1 MSNTSSSSNQ
11 PITLPQS
18 GGAVRGIGETF
29 QANAFSGTGNFTIPI
44 PSSPGRA
51 GFEPQLSLQYST
63 GNGNSLFGLGWQLS
77 IPRVTRKTEK
87 GLPRYDDD
95 DVFVMSGA
103 EDLVPVLQ
111 EVQDPENV
119 SNTNWVKL
127 ELIERNG
134 YQIIRY
140 RPRTEGLFAR
150 IEKWA
155 KGDDTHW
162 RAIAKDNVT
171 SIYGLSQQAC
181 IVNPENPTQ
190 IYEWLLEETF
200 DAKGNHIF
208 YEYAQEGPDLQ
219 ISGIDEQH
227 RSYQS
232 QRYIRRILYGNIP
245 AGLDTGLLVGPERT
259 RPEPV
264 NPENS
269 VTRHYCF
276 EVLFD
281 YGDLEDLNP
290 QPNQLSLEDWQSSYM
305 QSSSNTL
312 TTFAAPDSIRADR
325 FSSYR
330 SGFEIRTLRRCERVL
345 MIHHFQELGGARLVK
360 SMDFGYQPN
369 LDTQISFLENVTVRG
384 YRWDE
389 TGKLFI
395 SDMPSIALKYSKFE
409 PQTQRYASIAA
420 TGNDLPPLSLG
431 DSNVA
436 LVDLDGNGLPDM
448 LHTLPTGF
456 RYWRN
461 LGSGKLDRP
470 RTMTQV
476 PAGITLSQPGVSFAD
491 MGGDGRADLLVLSG
505 PSRGFYETTPE
516 ATWESFKHIHDLP
529 SFDLSDPAIRLVDL
543 TGDGLSDV
551 LMAREQYFV
560 WFQCLGEV
568 GYGDPQFVPKS
579 PEQTGLYFN
588 DPAGRLRLADMTG
601 DGLNDIVLVHNG
613 RIDYWPNLG
622 YGQFGSRI
630 TMANAP
636 QLEQN
641 FDPARLFLV
650 DLDGTGCADL
660 VYVDFNQVHFWFNQC
675 GNGWSPQR
683 TIQGTPI
690 TTNAATVQFADFYGL
705 GTSTLVWSYDY
716 GQFPG
721 SNYKVLDLCGGIKP
735 HLLVEM
741 DNNLGATT
749 RVQYGS
755 SSRHYLDDEAKG
767 EPWATKL
774 PFPVQVVDK
783 VETIDHISQ
792 TKLVTTYSYHHGY
805 FDGRER
811 EFRGFGRVDQLD
823 TEEFETFRAPGLHGE
838 ADFTNKTEA
847 YHVLPVLTKTWFYT
861 GAYLTEKALM
871 DRYQGEYGKQV
882 GGKVL
887 PQLDPAAFDLGDHA
901 FEWLDSASD
910 ISFEQYHEAHRSLRG
925 SVLRQEV
932 YSLDKVEKA
941 FLPYTVTESR
951 YRVRALQPPQ
961 EEAHGVYFTTP
972 SQSMAYHYE
981 RNLADPRITHEMT
994 LEVDAFGNVLK
1005 SATIA
1010 YPRRNPATGEHPGE
1024 QRKTLVTYTENRV
1037 TNKVNEQHWY
1047 RVGVPI
1053 ETQIFELT
1061 GIAPAEGEPF
1071 QIADFYRIEN
1081 ESAVGYGTTPILN
1094 YEASPNETIPQ
1105 RRRVEWVKTFY
1116 RQDAEAANLDAIRLP
1131 LGEVESLALP
1141 CESLKLAF
1149 TAGLLDQ
1156 IYGDRLPQ
1164 TERTTLLQDKGKYV
1178 EAEGHWWVPSGKQ
1191 KFDTQLFYL
1200 PTASQDPFGNESN
1213 LKYDPY
1219 GLAVVA
1225 TQDALGNVTKAAI
1238 DYRVLQPYLMRD
1250 PNWNYSEVAFDALGL
1265 VVATAIM
1272 GQAGSNENDDLQGLS
1287 TDMDVPAL
1295 RAQSQADS
1303 LAGLQPD
1310 LPLEHR
1316 RAHLT
1321 NPLGGTAD
1329 DNSQVTPQNIIGD
1342 ATTRLVYDLH
1352 RYRDLQEPVVV
1363 YTLARENHAVETT
1376 RPQKIQ
1382 HQLLYSD
1389 GFGREAQTKI
1399 QAESGPVPMRDDAG
1413 RIQVGSDG
1421 TVQLTDDNVEPR
1433 WVGTG
1438 WTIYNNKGKPVQQF
1452 EPFFTDT
1459 HRYEADVRIGVSPT
1473 LFYDPL
1479 ERVVCTL
1486 HPNHTYEKVVFDPWQ
1501 QTTWDVND
1509 TVLLN
1514 PMTDGDVAGFFDQW
1528 PGAESFTPWYQ
1539 RRSNGALG
1547 APERDAATKTEAHAE
1562 TPTVTYL
1569 DTLGRVF
1576 LTFANNGK
1584 DSRGDDILYET
1595 RVALDIEGND
1605 LSITDPRSI
1614 QAFTHWFDIAGR
1626 KLSIDSQDTGLKRI
1640 FLAVDDQPIQTW
1652 DANDHTTEM
1661 TYDGLRRPVETRV
1674 TSPIRDEQGNITGTR
1689 TTLTQVM
1696 VYGETLGSNA
1706 PATNHR
1712 GQVYA
1717 TLDSAGLA
1725 LNLRYDFKG
1734 NLQQSARR
1742 LVNAYKEQPGW
1753 QGFDA
1758 TQPMATALASLDTL
1772 LESETFYASSQFDAL
1787 NRVTQ
1792 STAPDHDRVDWVDLS
1807 LPTLQQGSVY
1817 HLTYNEANLLEQVGV
1832 DLRPQ
1837 PGETAGQRQTFVEN
1851 INYNARGQRTRID
1864 YGNGVTTTYD
1874 YADDTFRLQRL
1885 QTHRNSTEPLQD
1897 LYYTYDPVGNIT
1909 QIEDRVFETV
1919 FNHRERINPIN
1930 KYTYNPLYRLIKAS
1944 GREHEQMGPCHYNK
1958 GDQKN
1963 TEIFELTQ
1971 QPVENGQALRNY
1983 VETYAYDQ
1991 SGNITQITHRARGDR
2006 SWIRNQTYSADSNHL
2021 STSDARCTGENNF
2034 TYPHDANGN
2043 ITRMPHLQAL
2053 QWDYANRLVATT
2065 NNGNGGASVTAFYVY
2080 DAGGQRIRKVVEKGG
2095 EKIEERIYLGGF
2107 EIHRSY
2113 DSDGNVTLERQSL
2126 HVMDDQKRIALVET
2140 RTQGRGDGDESRI
2153 RYQLDN
2159 HLGSSLLEVNE
2170 DAEVISY
2177 EEYYPYGGTAYLT
2190 GKNVAEVKRK
2200 RYRYSGKERD
2210 DETGLYYYGAR
2221 YYAPWLGRWMSCD
2234 PIGSADSVNL
2244 YQFLK
2249 ENPLRFKDYHG
2260 FQSQET
2266 QSQEAQTNQSEGTNA
2281 ILNYLQ
2287 RIVNQIPQDQWQPG
2301 DVDPDNPSKTM
2312 TKGKIGERAHIDLEM
2327 ELTTGKTANSKVEI
2341 QRIIPELIVNEK
2353 GIIDSWGK
2361 APATAQDGWRTIDVG
2376 ILKEGFI
2383 REDII
2388 GKKASDVLE
2397 VTLDY
2402 KTFKA
2407 KMRRVKHMEK
2417 LIGVPYVKLKK
2428 GGNLSLDVSKA
2439 LSRPS
2444 GKLLKS
2450 TLPKVLGKAGD
2461 VLGVLQDTPAATGND
2476 SLDVFDPHYFERL
2489 DDETEYFSR
2498 VLRGLPVENSPW
2510 TPMDKPNAIADLF
2523 TAARQIDKK
2532 YEIGKTAITW
2542 WGDKAADLVYGE

>member
-1 MSNTSSSSNQ
+1 MSRTSDSSSQS
-11 PITLPQS
+11 ITLPQS

-29 QANAFSGTGNFTIPI
+29 QASPFSGTGNFTIPI
-44 PSSPGRA
+44 PTSPGRA
-51 GFEPQLSLQYST
+51 GFGPQLSLQYST
-63 GNGNSLFGLGWQLS
+63 GNGNSPFGLGWQLS

-87 GLPRYDDD
+87 GLPRYGDD

-111 EVQDPENV
+111 EAVDPDDA
-119 SNTNWVKL
+119 SNTIWTTPESIAL
-127 ELIERNG
+127 NG
-134 YQIIRY
+134 YQITRY

-155 KGDDTHW
+155 KGDETHW
-162 RAIAKDNVT
+162 RAITKDNVT
-171 SIYGLSQQAC
+171 SVYGLSQRAC
-181 IVNPENPTQ
+181 IANPENPSQ

-208 YEYAQEGPDLQ
+208 YEYAQEGPALQ

-245 AGLDTGLLVGPERT
+245 AGLETELRVGPERT

-281 YGDLEDLNP
+281 YGDLEELNP
-290 QPNQLSLEDWQSSYM
+290 QPNQLSLEDWQSSYR

-312 TTFAAPDSIRADR
+312 TTFASPDSIRADR

-330 SGFEIRTLRRCERVL
+330 AGFEIRTLRRCERVL

-360 SMDFGYQPN
+360 SMDFGYRSKP
-369 LDTQISFLENVTVRG
+369 DTELSFLENVTVRG

-395 SDMPSIALKYSKFE
+395 GDMPSIALKYSKFE
-409 PQTQRYASIAA
+409 PQKQRYESISAK
-420 TGNDLPPLSLG
+420 GNDLPPLSLG
-431 DSNVA
+431 DGNVA
-436 LVDLDGNGLPDM
+436 LVDLDGNGLPDV

-461 LGSGKLDRP
+461 LGNGTLDRP
-470 RTMTQV
+470 RTMVQV

-491 MGGDGRADLLVLSG
+491 MGGDGRADLLVLGG

-516 ATWESFKHIHDLP
+516 TTWKSFKPIHDLP

-560 WFQCLGEV
+560 WFQCLGEA
-568 GYGDPQFVPKS
+568 GYGDPQFVPKE
-579 PEQTGLYFN
+579 PDQMGLYFN

-622 YGQFGSRI
+622 YGQFGTRI

-641 FDPARLFLV
+641 FDPARLFLA

-690 TTNAATVQFADFYGL
+690 TTNTAAVQFADFYGL

-823 TEEFETFRAPGLHGE
+823 TEAFDTFSTPGLHGE
-838 ADFTNKTEA
+838 ADFTNKAEA
-847 YHVLPVLTKTWFYT
+847 YYVPPVLTKTWFHT

-882 GGKVL
+882 GDKVL
-887 PQLDPAAFDLGDHA
+887 PQLDPAAFDLGAHA
-901 FEWLDSASD
+901 FEWLDSASN

-951 YRVRALQPPQ
+951 YRVRALQPPL

-1010 YPRRNPATGEHPGE
+1010 YPRRHPATGTHSEE

-1037 TNKVNEQHWY
+1037 TNKVNEPHWY
-1047 RVGVPI
+1047 RVGIPV
-1053 ETQIFELT
+1053 ETQIFDLT
-1061 GIAPAEGEPF
+1061 GIAPAGGELF
-1071 QIADFYRIEN
+1071 QIADFYRLEN
-1081 ESAVGYGTTPILN
+1081 DSAVGYCTAPILN
-1094 YEASPNETIPQ
+1094 YEASPNETTPQ

-1116 RQDAEAANLDAIRLP
+1116 RPDAEAGNLDATRLP

-1149 TAGLLDQ
+1149 TEGLLGE
-1156 IYGDRLPQ
+1156 IYGNRLDAS
-1164 TERTTLLQDKGKYV
+1164 ERDTLLRDQGKYM
-1178 EAEGHWWVPSGKQ
+1178 EDEGHWWIPSGKQ
-1191 KFDTQLFYL
+1191 KFDAQLFYL
-1200 PTASQDPFGNESN
+1200 PTASQDPFANESN

-1219 GLAVVA
+1219 GLTVVA
-1225 TQDALGNVTKAAI
+1225 AQDALKNVIKAAI
-1238 DYRVLQPYLMRD
+1238 DYRVLQPYLIRD

-1272 GQAGSNENDDLQGLS
+1272 GQAGSNENDDMQGLP
-1287 TDMDVPAL
+1287 TNPDIQAL

-1303 LAGLQPD
+1303 LEGLQPD
-1310 LPLEHR
+1310 LPLNQR
-1316 RAHLT
+1316 RAHLA
-1321 NPLGGTAD
+1321 NPLGGMAD
-1329 DNSQVTPQNIIGD
+1329 DSSQTANPQNILGD
-1342 ATTRLVYDLH
+1342 ATTRLIYDLH
-1352 RYRDLQEPVVV
+1352 HYRDLQEPVVV

-1389 GFGREAQTKI
+1389 GFGREVQTKI
-1399 QAESGPVPMRDDAG
+1399 QAEPGPVPTRDATG

-1421 TVQLTDDNVEPR
+1421 TVQLTNDDVEPR

-1486 HPNHTYEKVVFDPWQ
+1486 HPNQTYEKVVFDPWQ

-1509 TVLLN
+1509 TVQLN
-1514 PMTDGDVAGFFDQW
+1514 PTADSDVAGFFANW
-1528 PGAESFTPWYQ
+1528 PEAESFTTWYQ
-1539 RRSNGALG
+1539 QRVNGGLG
-1547 APERDAATKTEAHAE
+1547 IPEQAAASKTKTHAE
-1562 TPTVTYL
+1562 TPTVAHL

-1576 LTFANNGK
+1576 LTVAHNGK
-1584 DSRGDDILYET
+1584 DSRNNDILYET

-1605 LSITDPRSI
+1605 LSIIDPRGL
-1614 QAFTHWFDIAGR
+1614 QAFTHKFDIAGR
-1626 KLSIDSQDTGLKRI
+1626 KLSIDSQDAGLKQI
-1640 FLAVDDQPIQTW
+1640 FLAVDDQPLQTW

-1661 TYDGLRRPVETRV
+1661 TYDGLRRPIELWATEAQQPRRLV
-1674 TSPIRDEQGNITGTR
+1674 QR
-1689 TTLTQVM
+1689 TI
-1696 VYGETLGSNA
+1696 YGESAGAAVTDPVAHNL
-1706 PATNHR
+1706 R
-1712 GQVYA
+1712 GQVYEVY
-1717 TLDSAGLA
+1717 DEAGKVQ
-1725 LNLRYDFKG
+1725 NTCYDFKG
-1734 NLQQSARR
+1734 NLLQSSRQ
-1742 LVNAYKEQPGW
+1742 LLQAYKTRVDWGQTPTP
-1753 QGFDA
+1753 A
-1758 TQPMATALASLDTL
+1758 
-1772 LESETFYASSQFDAL
+1772 LESTVYTAETTYDAL
-1787 NRVTQ
+1787 NRVVN
-1792 STAPDHDRVDWVDLS
+1792 STAPD
-1807 LPTLQQGSVY
+1807 GSVY
-1817 HLTYNEANLLEQVGV
+1817 GIRYNEANLLEQVAV
-1832 DLRPQ
+1832 ELWDHAQ
-1837 PGETAGQRQTFVEN
+1837 GQREAETVFIKNVD
-1851 INYNARGQRTRID
+1851 YNARGQRTRIQ
-1864 YGNGVTTTYD
+1864 YGNGVATTYEYD
-1874 YADDTFRLQRL
+1874 TDTFRLQRL
-1885 QTHRNSTEPLQD
+1885 STWRNGRERLQD
-1897 LYYTYDPVGNIT
+1897 LHYTYDPVGNII
-1909 QIEDRVFETV
+1909 QIEDQVFSRV
-1919 FNHRERINPIN
+1919 FNHGERIDPIN
-1930 KYTYNPLYRLIKAS
+1930 RYTYDPLYRLIRAS
-1944 GREHEQMGPCHYNK
+1944 GREHEQMGPCHYNQ

-1963 TEIFELTQ
+1963 TEIFQLTQ

-1983 VETYAYDQ
+1983 FETYRYDE
-1991 SGNITQITHRARGDR
+1991 SGNIIQMSHRARGAR
-2006 SWIRNQTYSADSNHL
+2006 SWTRNQTYAADSNRL

-2043 ITRMPHLQAL
+2043 ITQMPHLQVL
-2053 QWDYANRLVATT
+2053 QWDYANRLVAAT
-2065 NNGNGGASVTAFYVY
+2065 NNGNGGARVTAFYVY
-2080 DAGGQRIRKVVEKGG
+2080 DAGGQRVRKVIEMGG
-2095 EKIEERIYLGGF
+2095 EKSEERIYLGGF

-2113 DSDGNVTLERQSL
+2113 DARGNVTLERQSL

-2140 RTQGRGDGDESRI
+2140 QTRGNSTGDESRI

-2170 DAEVISY
+2170 NAEVISY

-2190 GKNVAEVKRK
+2190 GKNIAEVKRK

-2221 YYAPWLGRWMSCD
+2221 YYAPWLGRWMGCD
-2234 PIGSADSVNL
+2234 PIGSTDSINL

-2260 FQSQET
+2260 LQSQET
-2266 QSQEAQTNQSEGTNA
+2266 QRQETQTNQSEGTNA

-2287 RIVNQIPQDQWQPG
+2287 RVVNQIPQDQWQPG

-2312 TKGKIGERAHIDLEM
+2312 TKGKIGERSHIDLEM

-2341 QRIIPELIVNEK
+2341 QRIVPELIVNEK
-2353 GIIDSWGK
+2353 GVIDSWGK

-2397 VTLDY
+2397 VAIDY

-2439 LSRPS
+2439 LSRFS

-2476 SLDVFDPHYFERL
+2476 SLDAFDPHYFERL
-2489 DDETEYFSR
+2489 DDETEYFSG

-2510 TPMDKPNAIADLF
+2510 TPMDKPNAIADF
-2523 TAARQIDKK
+2523 FMAVRQIDERH
-2532 YEIGKTAITW
+2532 EIGKTALTW

>member
-1 MSNTSSSSNQ
+1 
-11 PITLPQS
+11 
-18 GGAVRGIGETF
+18 
-29 QANAFSGTGNFTIPI
+29 
-44 PSSPGRA
+44 
-51 GFEPQLSLQYST
+51 
-63 GNGNSLFGLGWQLS
+63 LGWQLS

-87 GLPRYDDD
+87 GLPRYGDD

-111 EVQDPENV
+111 EAVDPDDA
-119 SNTNWVKL
+119 SNTIWTTPESIAL
-127 ELIERNG
+127 NG
-134 YQIIRY
+134 YQITRY

-155 KGDDTHW
+155 KGDETHW
-162 RAIAKDNVT
+162 RAITKDNVT
-171 SIYGLSQQAC
+171 SVYGLSQRAC
-181 IVNPENPTQ
+181 IANPENPSQ

-208 YEYAQEGPDLQ
+208 YEYAQEGPALQ

-245 AGLDTGLLVGPERT
+245 AGLETELRVGPERT

-281 YGDLEDLNP
+281 YGDLEELNP
-290 QPNQLSLEDWQSSYM
+290 QPNQLSLEDWQSSYR

-312 TTFAAPDSIRADR
+312 TTFASPDSIRADR

-330 SGFEIRTLRRCERVL
+330 AGFEIRTLRRCERVL

-360 SMDFGYQPN
+360 SMDFGYRPN
-369 LDTQISFLENVTVRG
+369 PDTQISFLENVTVRG

-389 TGKLFI
+389 AGQLFI
-395 SDMPSIALKYSKFE
+395 GDMPPIALKYSKFE
-409 PQTQRYASIAA
+409 PQQQRYESISAK
-420 TGNDLPPLSLG
+420 GNDLPPLSLG
-431 DSNVA
+431 DGNVA
-436 LVDLDGNGLPDM
+436 LVDLEGNGLPDV

-461 LGSGKLDRP
+461 LGNGTLDRP
-470 RTMTQV
+470 QTMTQV
-476 PAGITLSQPGVSFAD
+476 PAGVTLSQQGVSFAD

-516 ATWESFKHIHDLP
+516 ATWESFQHIHNLP

-560 WFQCLGEV
+560 WFQCLGEA
-568 GYGDPQFVPKS
+568 GYGDPQFVPKA
-579 PEQTGLYFN
+579 PDQADLYFS

-641 FDPARLFLV
+641 FDPARLFLA

-660 VYVDFNQVHFWFNQC
+660 VYVGFNQVHFWFNQC

-690 TTNAATVQFADFYGL
+690 TTNTAAVQFADFYGL
-705 GTSTLVWSYDY
+705 GTSTLLWSYDY

-792 TKLVTTYSYHHGY
+792 TKLVTNYSYHHGY

-823 TEEFETFRAPGLHGE
+823 TEAFDKFSIPGLHGE

-847 YHVLPVLTKTWFYT
+847 YHVPPVLTKTWFHT

-887 PQLDPAAFDLGDHA
+887 PQLDLAAFDLGDHT
-901 FEWLDSASD
+901 FEGLDSESD

-941 FLPYTVTESR
+941 LLPYTVKAFLPYTVTESR
-951 YRVRALQPPQ
+951 YRVRALQPPL

-981 RNLADPRITHEMT
+981 RNLADPRITHDMT

-1005 SATIA
+1005 AAAIA
-1010 YPRRNPATGEHPGE
+1010 YPRRQPATGEHPEE

-1037 TNKVNEQHWY
+1037 TNKVNQPHWY

-1071 QIADFYRIEN
+1071 QIADFYRLEN
-1081 ESAVGYGTTPILN
+1081 DSAVGYCTAPILN
-1094 YEASPNETIPQ
+1094 YEASPNATTPQ

-1116 RQDAEAANLDAIRLP
+1116 RPDAEAGDLNATRLP

-1149 TAGLLDQ
+1149 TEGLLGK
-1156 IYGDRLPQ
+1156 IYGDRLTP
-1164 TERTTLLQDKGKYV
+1164 TERDTLLRDQGKYV
-1178 EAEGHWWVPSGKQ
+1178 EEEGHWWIPSGRQ
-1191 KFDTQLFYL
+1191 TFDENLFFL
-1200 PTASQDPFGNESN
+1200 PADSRDPFGNLAH

-1225 TQDALGNVTKAAI
+1225 AQDALNNVIKAAI

-1272 GQAGSNENDDLQGLS
+1272 GQAGSGENDDLQGLP
-1287 TDMDVPAL
+1287 TNVDVPAL
-1295 RAQSQADS
+1295 RARSQADS
-1303 LAGLQPD
+1303 LEGLEPD
-1310 LPLEHR
+1310 LPLEQR
-1316 RAHLT
+1316 RTHLA
-1321 NPLGGTAD
+1321 NPLGGTVEGT
-1329 DNSQVTPQNIIGD
+1329 SQTITPQDILGD

-1389 GFGREAQTKI
+1389 GFGREVQTKI
-1399 QAESGPVPMRDDAG
+1399 QAEPRPVPVRDDAG

-1421 TVQLTDDNVEPR
+1421 TVQFTDGAVEPR

-1514 PMTDGDVAGFFDQW
+1514 PTTDPDVAGFFENW
-1528 PGAESFTPWYQ
+1528 TEAESFATWYE
-1539 RRSNGALG
+1539 RRTDGTLG
-1547 APERDAATKTEAHAE
+1547 ISEQAAASKTRTHAE
-1562 TPTVTYL
+1562 TPTVAHL

-1576 LTFANNGK
+1576 LTVAHNGK
-1584 DSRGDDILYET
+1584 DRRGNAILYST
-1595 RVALDIEGND
+1595 RVELDIEGND
-1605 LSITDPRSI
+1605 LSITDPRGI
-1614 QAFTHWFDIAGR
+1614 KAFTHQFDTAGR
-1626 KLSIDSQDTGLKRI
+1626 KLSIDSKDAGLKQI

-1652 DANDHTTEM
+1652 DANGHTMEM
-1661 TYDGLRRPVETRV
+1661 TYDGLRRPVATWV
-1674 TSPIRDEQGNITGTR
+1674 TSPVQNEQGTTIDTR

-1696 VYGETLGSNA
+1696 LYGETLGNSA

-1717 TLDSAGLA
+1717 TLDGAGLA

-1734 NLQQSARR
+1734 NLIQSARR
-1742 LVNAYKEQPGW
+1742 LVNAYKEQPNW
-1753 QGFDA
+1753 QDFDFDA
-1758 TQPMATALASLDTL
+1758 TQTMATALANVDIL
-1772 LESETFYASSQFDAL
+1772 LERETFYASSQFDAL

-1792 STAPDHDRVDWVDLS
+1792 STAPDHDRVDWGGLS
-1807 LPTLQQGSVY
+1807 LPTLQNGSVY
-1817 HLTYNEANLLEQVGV
+1817 HFTYNEANLLEQVAV
-1832 DLRPQ
+1832 DLRPR

-1874 YADDTFRLQRL
+1874 YASDTFRLQRL
-1885 QTHRNSTEPLQD
+1885 RNHRNSTEPLQD
-1897 LYYTYDPVGNIT
+1897 LHYTYDPVGNIT

-1919 FNHRERINPIN
+1919 FNHQERIDPIN
-1930 KYTYNPLYRLIKAS
+1930 KYIYDPLYRLIQAS

-1958 GDQKN
+1958 GEKKN
-1963 TEIFELTQ
+1963 TEIFVPPQ

-1983 VETYAYDQ
+1983 VETYTYDQ
-1991 SGNITQITHRARGDR
+1991 SGNITQMSHRAGGARG
-2006 SWIRNQTYSADSNHL
+2006 WTRNQTYALDSNRL

-2053 QWDYANRLVATT
+2053 EWDYANRLVAAT
-2065 NNGNGGASVTAFYVY
+2065 NNGNSGARVTAFYVY
-2080 DAGGQRIRKVVEKGG
+2080 DASGQRLRKVIETGG
-2095 EKIEERIYLGGF
+2095 EKSEERIYLGGF
-2107 EIHRSY
+2107 EIHRSF
-2113 DSDGNVTLERQSL
+2113 DARGNITLERQSL
-2126 HVMDDQKRIALVET
+2126 HVMDDQRRIALVET
-2140 RTQGRGDGDESRI
+2140 QTRGNSTGDESRI

-2234 PIGSADSVNL
+2234 PIGPIDTLNL
-2244 YQFLK
+2244 FVGFKNSPIKFSDPDGRQTSEQSIDDVAQSRLEHASKIYQEEVSKIENSK
-2249 ENPLRFKDYHG
+2249 EYKKLSRSERGNLAEERWRDRV
-2260 FQSQET
+2260 SQEVSGVWEFEVEDRYGPNET
-2266 QSQEAQTNQSEGTNA
+2266 GTRYDAIERETNT
-2281 ILNYLQ
+2281 
-2287 RIVNQIPQDQWQPG
+2287 RIEVKYSKKATSGSRKLRQKRIQQFRAMEQDARWGMIIGNREPMFVSFDSKGSRKFKIPKFL
-2301 DVDPDNPSKTM
+2301 SK
-2312 TKGKIGERAHIDLEM
+2312 G
-2327 ELTTGKTANSKVEI
+2327 
-2341 QRIIPELIVNEK
+2341 
-2353 GIIDSWGK
+2353 GK
-2361 APATAQDGWRTIDVG
+2361 AQATALIFGLG
-2376 ILKEGFI
+2376 ISLISGDASASSSSSKNLEYEATESLK
-2383 REDII
+2383 
-2388 GKKASDVLE
+2388 
-2397 VTLDY
+2397 
-2402 KTFKA
+2402 
-2407 KMRRVKHMEK
+2407 EK
-2417 LIGVPYVKLKK
+2417 LIQKSRISSDVALTTSSIDSATTLALSAFSLDNTAKLKALQVADYY
-2428 GGNLSLDVSKA
+2428 NLRDFNGSLVNMENE
-2439 LSRPS
+2439 PY
-2444 GKLLKS
+2444 LLNQS
-2450 TLPKVLGKAGD
+2450 T
-2461 VLGVLQDTPAATGND
+2461 GVL
-2476 SLDVFDPHYFERL
+2476 
-2489 DDETEYFSR
+2489 
-2498 VLRGLPVENSPW
+2498 
-2510 TPMDKPNAIADLF
+2510 
-2523 TAARQIDKK
+2523 
-2532 YEIGKTAITW
+2532 YEINMESFNGVDKGQLTPKEVFRRNSLGWYTNGNNVVFKDQNGKWYIRS
-2542 WGDKAADLVYGE
+2542 Y